1 MKFFFKYELDPCV
14 DFSCLL
20 IFLNHNLMEK
30 TKIFI
35 KKSKLSSLDI
45 DNRKIKNKKRQKW
58 YFLNL
63 LNYKFNINQYSLFE
77 VFIKIR

>member
-1 MKFFFKYELDPCV
+1 
-14 DFSCLL
+14 
-20 IFLNHNLMEK
+20 MEK